1 MKKRTVVASALSA
14 SALTAGYALI
24 DQFTK
29 RALYRERLD
38 KENRIDWYSDLG
50 GVKVKI
56 KNHKNQERKKIM
68 KQKTKKIDEQ
78 LKARQNLKLDTNAV
92 KIIENNKT
100 IKKEYLLNSTVEN
113 ALYTFVQTVINKQ
126 SVLTFQKKTVQGLE
140 FSYSK
145 FLNVAIDWNNKAI
158 STNLKSVEI
167 VRILDKVFKKYYL
180 EISENTNIMP
190 VLFLTRENSIVIRLL
205 KYDSNFYKFENE
217 NKKRTEKKVSELILS
232 NSDIVEK
239 CKNKSYQ
246 EIENLIKDLED
257 LKKTKIVINKKI
269 A

>member
-1 MKKRTVVASALSA
+1 
-14 SALTAGYALI
+14 
-24 DQFTK
+24 
-29 RALYRERLD
+29 
-38 KENRIDWYSDLG
+38 
-50 GVKVKI
+50 
-56 KNHKNQERKKIM
+56 M
-68 KQKTKKIDEQ
+68 KQSTKKNDDQ
-78 LKARQNLKLDTNAV
+78 LKARQNLKFDTNTT

-113 ALYTFVQTVINKQ
+113 ALFTFIQTVINKQ

-145 FLNVAIDWNNKAI
+145 FLNVAIDWNNNAI

-180 EISENTNIMP
+180 ELSKNTDIMP

-217 NKKRTEKKVSELILS
+217 NKKRTEKVSELILS
-232 NSDIVEK
+232 NNDILAK

-246 EIENLIKDLED
+246 EIENLIKELEE
-257 LKKTKIVINKKI
+257 LKKTKIVINKKS